1 VGHDVDMTSTLELV
15 NTFMKAAA
23 AGDYDT
29 ALSMLS
35 EDIEYQNMPLPAV
48 TGRDAVRATLDA
60 LLGMASESEWVVH
73 RELANDT
80 TVMNERTDRFHV
92 GDRWLE
98 LPVAGVF
105 QIRDGQIVLWR
116 DYFDLETIM
125 KQMAPPADA

>member
-1 VGHDVDMTSTLELV
+1 
-15 NTFMKAAA
+15 
-23 AGDYDT
+23 
-29 ALSMLS
+29 
-35 EDIEYQNMPLPAV
+35 
-48 TGRDAVRATLDA
+48 LDA

-116 DYFDLETIM
+116 DYFDLDTIM